1 MCTSLSKWNNSADL
15 EEVDEA
21 VLRGLVPEHPLQ
33 WLGLSLGQ
41 QPRAVPQLLVHT
53 QLGLE
58 QQVDKDLSQ
67 DFQKTSQR
75 HSI

>member
-1 MCTSLSKWNNSADL
+1 MTLNL

-33 WLGLSLGQ
+33 RLGLSLGQ

-53 QLGLE
+53 QLRLE
-58 QQVDKDLSQ
+58 QYVDNVLLPK
-67 DFQKTSQR
+67 
-75 HSI
+75 

>member
-1 MCTSLSKWNNSADL
+1 MTLNL

-33 WLGLSLGQ
+33 RLGLRLSQ

-53 QLGLE
+53 QLRLE
-58 QQVDKDLSQ
+58 QQVDKDLS
-67 DFQKTSQR
+67 KTSQNPSKGHLEDIPKIFQR
-75 HSI
+75 